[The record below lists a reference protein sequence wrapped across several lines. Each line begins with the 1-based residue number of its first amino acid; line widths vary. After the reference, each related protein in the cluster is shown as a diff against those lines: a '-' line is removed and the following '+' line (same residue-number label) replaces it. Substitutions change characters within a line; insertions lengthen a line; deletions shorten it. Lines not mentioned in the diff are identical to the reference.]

1 MRAVQRYDLKP
12 GCKKKC
18 REQEKKIRKKRSS
31 PSNGDKSPTVES
43 QILQRHPPS
52 PRDVL
57 LTELPDQGLRCA
69 LVLQEQ
75 TMRQDH
81 HALLAPREHDICSSL
96 VPHEPWFGR
105 ANNRNH
111 DVVFL
116 VSLERVDIE
125 HGVLPRQTSRL
136 ERILDRVPLRV
147 VRSDDLE
154 VFIFSD
160 ITFGDVD

>member
-1 MRAVQRYDLKP
+1 M
-12 GCKKKC
+12 
-18 REQEKKIRKKRSS
+18 
-31 PSNGDKSPTVES
+31 
-43 QILQRHPPS
+43 
-52 PRDVL
+52 
-57 LTELPDQGLRCA
+57 
-69 LVLQEQ
+69 
-75 TMRQDH
+75 
-81 HALLAPREHDICSSL
+81 
-96 VPHEPWFGR
+96 PHEPWFGR

-154 VFIFSD
+154 VFVFSD